1 MTVLGDAE
9 LRPLDN
15 LIEPRWWT
23 GAPATDPARFTIDA
37 ADHRMIDGR
46 PDFLGDLPVRMREV
60 FADVGLVHVVNTGLR
75 EHSDMRALAATVI
88 DAEMNYDGGANPR
101 DRIEPN
107 VYEVGAPLEARLHYH
122 HEMAYVSKS
131 TRLLG
136 FLAKA
141 VVPGRGKTYVSDNVA
156 ATDALLATEFGQRLR
171 ELGVCYRRDLTDR
184 DAYAGRLN
192 YGVYNHWQQ
201 SFGTDDPAE
210 AIKRANERGLVAEWG
225 PDRLLRTHYR
235 SSAFEYYPGLDRNLL
250 FSSIAD
256 HGMWFDTW
264 PLVQHLPYDQ
274 RPLGLTFGDG
284 TEFTRHELEQ
294 YVAVYDARGT
304 PIDWRVGDVAIVCN
318 YRFAHGRPEIRLEPG
333 QSRELGVILGGQFDR
348 VGALDAKW

>member
-1 MTVLGDAE
+1 MTILEDAE

-23 GAPATDPARFTIDA
+23 GAPATDPSRFTIDA
-37 ADHRMIDGR
+37 ADHRMNDGR
-46 PDFLGDLPVRMREV
+46 PDLQGDLPLRMREV
-60 FADVGLVHVVNTGLR
+60 FADVGVVHVVNTGLT

-88 DAEMNYDGGANPR
+88 DAEMSYAGGANPR
-101 DRIEPN
+101 ERIEPN

-122 HEMAYVSKS
+122 HEMAYLAKS

-136 FLAKA
+136 FLAKS
-141 VVPGRGKTYVSDNVA
+141 VVPGGGQTYVSDNIA

-184 DAYAGRLN
+184 DTFAGRLN

-201 SFGTDDPAE
+201 SFGTEDPDE
-210 AIKRANERGLVAEWG
+210 AVQRANERGLVSDWG

-294 YVAVYDARGT
+294 YVAVYDAHGT
-304 PIDWRVGDVAIVCN
+304 PIDWSVGDVAIVCN

-333 QSRELGVILGGQFDR
+333 QDRELGVMLGEQFDR
-348 VGALDAKW
+348 VGALDDKW